1 MSIPTCSPVCL
12 KHCIFYDGHEMT
24 KPEVSVRFVLCPW
37 GCGCLGDKCTGEA
50 IQGHHYEFVLGDF
63 LGGPVDKTSPFNAG
77 GAGSIHG
84 RGANIPHAVG
94 CSQNFFKKKSLYLIY
109 WHQRFLN
116 FYLIFSNILVL
127 PLCFCLSAGFMKLCL
142 PISLAKKKKKSP
154 QVLVWKSVHLSLVAN

>member
-116 FYLIFSNILVL
+116 FYLICWEQKYLTLGSTAKTKNNWND
-127 PLCFCLSAGFMKLCL
+127 LCL
-142 PISLAKKKKKSP
+142 FNYQEAEYILNLKM
-154 QVLVWKSVHLSLVAN
+154 WKMILESKHLL